1 MCQTFSHSTPHCSQL
16 QSHGQQ
22 PNANLALNNVFST
35 NFMDSFPDTSPNQH
49 ITPDLTNLIG
59 FELYLGNDYLHSCDS
74 KGLSISNIEH
84 TKLHTPK
91 YTFILSNVLHVP
103 YIQKPLLYVQKSCF
117 DNNVYFKFHIF
128 MFYTKDLKTKALLL
142 YGWSKDGLHVLFEY
156 FAISIPQACWS
167 PYVSASVD
175 LCYYRLGHTTFYFFY
190 FLV

>member
-117 DNNVYFKFHIF
+117 DNNVYFKFHTF
-128 MFYTKDLKTKALLL
+128 VFYVKDLNTKEVLLSSQ
-142 YGWSKDGLHVLFEY
+142 SKDGLYTLTRSFVTL
-156 FAISIPQACWS
+156 IPQAYCS
-167 PYVSASVD
+167 HYISTSAN
-175 LCYYRLGHTTFYFFY
+175 LWHRRLGYPTSRIF
-190 FLV
+190 